1 MGPNRVFVM
10 WDNSPYIYDR
20 YDDREI
26 DDSPLQPSGFDHE
39 ARETVITDGVA
50 MSYRCYQRRQGGG

>member
-1 MGPNRVFVM
+1 M

-20 YDDREI
+20 FDDRDVDENPMQLPRV
-26 DDSPLQPSGFDHE
+26 DTE

-50 MSYRCYQRRQGGG
+50 MSYRCYQRRQDGEVN